1 MIDLS
6 ALTQEEAWAVASK
19 WGREPRMN
27 ELESLM
33 WRSDRHPVLSSTGVM
48 MMLLDSEPDWDRLV
62 AAHDWG
68 TRLVPRFR
76 DRVMEPVVPLG
87 PPAWVPDENFSL
99 DYHLRRTRLTGDGS
113 MAELLA
119 YAESFALAP
128 LDRGRPLW
136 EVVLVTGFGRDGD
149 AGKAALLLKM
159 HHSLTDGMGGIQLFS
174 MVQSRTRKHTKKP
187 PVPEPESKPGVATD
201 PVRLAADEVGDQ
213 MRRLPGAAGE
223 LLSVG
228 REVARH
234 PRAAAGE
241 AVRYAGSL
249 RRVFTPGPAKPSPLL
264 RGRTGRIWR
273 FGTLE
278 CAFTDLRAAAKAA
291 GCSVNDA
298 FVASLLG
305 GLRRYHERHGV
316 ELDTLPMAMPVSL
329 RKPDDPMGGNKFAG
343 ALFAGPIGIED
354 PAERMAAIRGQ
365 VLSVRAEPAIAAIGL
380 MAPLANRLPSA
391 VGASL
396 HQLGAT
402 IDLSASNV
410 PGVPHQTYV
419 AGAAVERLFAFA
431 PLPGVAVMVG
441 MCSHVGTCCFGF
453 NIDGAAV
460 TDHDVLMECF
470 AEGLDEVLAVG
481 KTHE

>member
-6 ALTQEEAWAVASK
+6 ALTPEEAWAVAST

-27 ELESLM
+27 ELETLM
-33 WRSDRHPVLSSTGVM
+33 WRSDRHPVMSSTGVM

-62 AAHDWG
+62 AAHEWG

-76 DRVMEPVVPLG
+76 DRVLEPVVPVG
-87 PPAWVPDENFSL
+87 PPAWVPDDQFAL
-99 DYHLRRTRLTGDGS
+99 DYHLRRTSAPDDGS
-113 MAELLA
+113 WPALLA

-128 LDRGRPLW
+128 LDRDRPLW
-136 EVVLVTGFGRDGD
+136 EAVLVTGLRLSGK
-149 AGKAALLLKM
+149 AGMAALLLKM

-174 MVQSRTRKHTKKP
+174 LVQSRTRKHTPKP
-187 PVPEPESKPGVATD
+187 PVPELARGVSTD
-201 PVRLAADEVGDQ
+201 PVRLAAEEVGDQ
-213 MRRLPGAAGE
+213 VRRLPAAAGD
-223 LLSVG
+223 LLSAG
-228 REVARH
+228 RVVARH
-234 PRAAAGE
+234 PRAAAGV
-241 AVRYAGSL
+241 AVRYVGSL
-249 RRVFTPGPAKPSPLL
+249 RRVLTPGPAEPSPLL
-264 RGRTGRIWR
+264 RGRTGTTWR

-278 CAFTDLRAAAKAA
+278 CAFADLRAAGKAA

-305 GLRRYHERHGV
+305 GLRHYHERHGV
-316 ELDTLPMAMPVSL
+316 EVTTLPMAMPVSL
-329 RKPDDPMGGNKFAG
+329 RRPGDPMGGNKFAG
-343 ALFAGPIGIED
+343 ALFAGPVGIED
-354 PAERMAAIRGQ
+354 PVERMAAIRGQ

-380 MAPLANRLPSA
+380 VAPVANRLPSG

-396 HQLGAT
+396 SQLGAT
-402 IDLSASNV
+402 VDLSASNV
-410 PGVPHQTYV
+410 PGVRHQTYV

-460 TDHDVLMECF
+460 ADHVVLMECF

-481 KTHE
+481 RVA